1 VARKV
6 ASEREAVQAEKRS
19 DIAGLREAAAQTTS
33 LSELREQAAGLRQA
47 QLMAN
52 LAHVVTKPDGS
63 FETWSETLPA
73 LLGLPGKEIVNS
85 TRRWLDLIHP
95 ADRDRFRAAALQ
107 GKADGS
113 RQEVEYRLWRSDSS
127 WLHVRQVMEPIPGK
141 ADSRGR
147 LRWFNTL
154 QDITQ
159 QVRAQA
165 RINRLNRVYAVLSG
179 INGAIVRIRDRQQL
193 LDAACRIAVEAA
205 GFVMAWI
212 GTVDRAAGLVR
223 PEARAGEVGDF
234 FDHAPLAI
242 LETSPGGRGLAGA
255 AVRSKRP
262 VISNDVNNDSQR
274 LMRKELN
281 ERGIRSLAL
290 LPLIID
296 EEAVGVL
303 AFYAGD
309 VGFFDAEEMRLLEE
323 LAGDVAFALDHID
336 KTRRLEYVSYYD
348 PLTGL
353 PNRTLFHDRLKM
365 QLQEAE
371 RKGETVALK
380 ILDVERF
387 KTINDSLGRQAGDA
401 LLAEIAKRI
410 ELVRPEGSWFARL
423 GADQFAIVTPG
434 MPGEQEL
441 ALLTDQRLTKTFAAP
456 FNIGAGEL
464 RIAARM
470 GIALFPAD
478 AKDCDALL
486 RNAEAALKKAKAK
499 GERVLFYAEE
509 MTARVAEK
517 LSLEN
522 QLRRAVDRQEFVLHY
537 QPKVDGRTSKIVGVE
552 ALIRWQSP
560 ELGLVAPMKFIP
572 LLEETGLIL
581 EVGAWALSRAVRQ
594 HRAWQD
600 AGVAAPRIAVNVSA
614 IQLRQRDFVRTVER
628 AMAEGES
635 LSSIDLEITESVVM
649 EDIQATIA
657 KLAAVRDLGI
667 GIAVDDFGTGYSSL
681 AYLARLPIQI
691 LKVDRSFVKSMD
703 GDATAMNIIRT
714 VVSLA
719 HSLRLAVV
727 AEGVETDR
735 QVALLRELGCDQF
748 QGYLFSKPVP
758 AEGLAQLLARP

>member
-1 VARKV
+1 
-6 ASEREAVQAEKRS
+6 VQAEKRS